1 MIATDRRSD
10 ASGKDCYRW
19 ERRAYRAQGLREGW
33 LRRTSGAIDDVQV
46 EKPYHAASDD
56 DDDSVVDEANAY
68 AEGSV
73 LRSAA
78 LKHVP
83 VGR

>member
-1 MIATDRRSD
+1 MGRPSLNNATALIDGD
-10 ASGKDCYRW
+10 ILVYRI
-19 ERRAYRAQGLREGW
+19 GF
-33 LRRTSGAIDDVQV
+33 
-46 EKPYHAASDD
+46 ASDD
-56 DDDSVVDEANAY
+56 DDDSVVDEANANAY